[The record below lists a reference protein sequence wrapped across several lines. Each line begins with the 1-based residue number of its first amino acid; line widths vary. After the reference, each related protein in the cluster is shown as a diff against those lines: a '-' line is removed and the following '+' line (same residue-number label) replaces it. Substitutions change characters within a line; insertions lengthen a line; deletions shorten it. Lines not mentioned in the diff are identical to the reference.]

1 MENAIAILANEGLHL
16 DGEQPIDL
24 EESTFWKNESN
35 VISLAQHYA
44 IAHLGCI
51 LRVVILCRELLCSLQ
66 LTEESSDEKVQST
79 TALITKILKLLVSL
93 TKATTFAVS
102 SNQLLGNISEV
113 ASLLPGLFK
122 LRFETVNHD
131 PVDVEN
137 NLDHQLSLI
146 LETLF
151 QFVHDV
157 V

>member
-1 MENAIAILANEGLHL
+1 
-16 DGEQPIDL
+16 
-24 EESTFWKNESN
+24 

-51 LRVVILCRELLCSLQ
+51 LRVVVLCRELLCSLQ

-122 LRFETVNHD
+122 LRFETVNRD

-137 NLDHQLSLI
+137 NRDHQLSLI
-146 LETLF
+146 LETF
-151 QFVHDV
+151 F
-157 V
+157 